1 MFRGAGTMEFMHNLF
16 NKISRAAVH
25 MDLSDCTVLAVC
37 VLAVGFVCL
46 RGFGSR
52 TNW

>member
-1 MFRGAGTMEFMHNLF
+1 MEFIRHLF
-16 NKISRAAVH
+16 NKISGAAIH

-37 VLAVGFVCL
+37 VLAVGFACL

>member
-1 MFRGAGTMEFMHNLF
+1 MEFIRHLF
-16 NKISRAAVH
+16 NKISSVAIH
-25 MDLSDCTVLAVC
+25 MDFSDCTVLAVC
-37 VLAVGFVCL
+37 VLVVGFVCL